1 MKEIIL
7 NLIREKIMEKGAEWV
22 GNNFNEI
29 INSDEIDKIIMKSI
43 NSFESARI
51 KRAKLDVFRGK
62 IFEEILKELINTHF
76 SNCIGYNHIK

>member
-1 MKEIIL
+1 
-7 NLIREKIMEKGAEWV
+7 
-22 GNNFNEI
+22 
-29 INSDEIDKIIMKSI
+29 MKSI